1 MQVYQQFNVD
11 VVPPAFNF
19 IKNECPA
26 QVFTYE
32 FFLKKNWNRNVIK
45 NDTLPQLFFL

>member
-19 IKNECPA
+19 IKNESPA
-26 QVFTYE
+26 LAFTYE
-32 FFLKKNWNRNVIK
+32 FWKKNSNRNVIK
-45 NDTLPQLFFL
+45 NVTPAQLFFL